1 MTADTHPDH
10 PPAPDGLQ
18 LSPAALLA
26 AVEGTQ
32 AVAEYAP
39 DGTLR
44 AANARFQALLGCMG
58 GELAGRFHADLCPP
72 GEDTLEHSAAL
83 WDQLVQGQT
92 VQQDFLYQALDGR
105 HVWLHSQFA
114 PVLDAAGVLQS
125 VVQFATDITDLRQ
138 HDAEVQAMLNAI
150 DHVQAVIEF
159 DLGGH
164 VLHANQHFLD
174 LMGYRL
180 DEIQGRHHRLF
191 CDPAY
196 ANSPAYARFWDQL
209 GRGRV
214 HDDEFKRL
222 AKDGREVWI
231 RASYNPVFDP
241 EGHAVRVVKF
251 AADITDTRLQSAEM
265 RALLAAIDHV
275 QAVIEFDLGGHVLHA
290 NRNFLDLMGYRLDE
304 IQGRHHRLFCEPDYA
319 QSPAYHQFWEQLARG
334 QVHDHEFKRLGKDGK
349 VVWIRASYNPVFDPE
364 GHPVKVV
371 KFATDITE
379 VRLQRAQM
387 QGLLAAI
394 DHVQAVIEFDL
405 GGHVLHANRNF
416 LNLMGYPLD
425 EVRGQHHRIFCDPD
439 YARSPAYAKF
449 WEHLASGQVHDDE
462 FQRVGK
468 NGREV
473 WIRASYNPVFDPEGR
488 PVKVV
493 KFATDITDTRTA
505 RLAPRALGHTFD
517 LAQSPDTRH

>member
-1 MTADTHPDH
+1 M
-10 PPAPDGLQ
+10 
-18 LSPAALLA
+18 
-26 AVEGTQ
+26 
-32 AVAEYAP
+32 
-39 DGTLR
+39 
-44 AANARFQALLGCMG
+44 
-58 GELAGRFHADLCPP
+58 
-72 GEDTLEHSAAL
+72 
-83 WDQLVQGQT
+83 
-92 VQQDFLYQALDGR
+92 
-105 HVWLHSQFA
+105 
-114 PVLDAAGVLQS
+114 
-125 VVQFATDITDLRQ
+125 
-138 HDAEVQAMLNAI
+138 
-150 DHVQAVIEF
+150 
-159 DLGGH
+159 
-164 VLHANQHFLD
+164 
-174 LMGYRL
+174 
-180 DEIQGRHHRLF
+180 
-191 CDPAY
+191 
-196 ANSPAYARFWDQL
+196 
-209 GRGRV
+209 
-214 HDDEFKRL
+214 
-222 AKDGREVWI
+222 
-231 RASYNPVFDP
+231 
-241 EGHAVRVVKF
+241 
-251 AADITDTRLQSAEM
+251 
-265 RALLAAIDHV
+265 
-275 QAVIEFDLGGHVLHA
+275 
-290 NRNFLDLMGYRLDE
+290 
-304 IQGRHHRLFCEPDYA
+304 
-319 QSPAYHQFWEQLARG
+319 
-334 QVHDHEFKRLGKDGK
+334 
-349 VVWIRASYNPVFDPE
+349 FDPE